1 MVASGGVI
9 ADELAHHELLMLAY
23 RNLMLGLFRFLN
35 NRGRVQRTNVCKIF
49 LNVRKRSVCET
60 LFFKLF
66 KTPKNVEIRSLVAE
80 NELFKLLNLNWIF
93 RVFL

>member
-35 NRGRVQRTNVCKIF
+35 TMGRVQRTNVCKIF
-49 LNVRKRSVCET
+49 FEC
-60 LFFKLF
+60 
-66 KTPKNVEIRSLVAE
+66 
-80 NELFKLLNLNWIF
+80 
-93 RVFL
+93 